1 MPFINFLH
9 TFSPSPTL
17 ISFGPTHLYWYGF
30 FIVLGVLSA
39 LTVAIYLARFYG
51 IKTDTIVDLSIWLI
65 IGGIFGARI
74 YDVFLE
80 WPYFSAHPL
89 DILKIWQGG
98 LAIHG
103 AVIGGLI
110 ALWLFTKKYKHNFW
124 QLAAIFA
131 TGLPLAQAIGRW
143 GNYFNQELF
152 GRPTNLPWGIP
163 IDIAHRPWQYLNYD
177 YFHPA
182 FLYESIGN
190 LTIVLILSCL
200 QVWLIKKNK
209 FPDFPYFLIPASYFL
224 LYSLLRFSLEFIR
237 IDATPVFFGL
247 RLPQIISLLI
257 IWSLNLFLGSM
268 PNTAFSTTRAGLFSM
283 TVRTG
288 TILSWSM

>member
-39 LTVAIYLARFYG
+39 LTVAIYLARFHG
-51 IKTDTIVDLSIWLI
+51 IKTDTIIDLAVWLV
-65 IGGIFGARI
+65 IGGILGARI
-74 YDVFLE
+74 YAVFLE

-152 GRPTNLPWGIP
+152 GRPTTLTWGIP
-163 IDIAHRPWQYLNYD
+163 IDVASRPVEYISST
-177 YFHPA
+177 YFHPT
-182 FLYESIGN
+182 FLYELIIDALAAIALLVTGYEYLDRRILYLWLRREYYRKRPNAETESIGGRE
-190 LTIVLILSCL
+190 T
-200 QVWLIKKNK
+200 
-209 FPDFPYFLIPASYFL
+209 D
-224 LYSLLRFSLEFIR
+224 
-237 IDATPVFFGL
+237 
-247 RLPQIISLLI
+247 
-257 IWSLNLFLGSM
+257 
-268 PNTAFSTTRAGLFSM
+268 
-283 TVRTG
+283 
-288 TILSWSM
+288 